1 MEDEGNSKD
10 SQPVPDTV
18 TVKTPGAT
26 GPVFRATLKGVFS
39 ELWPLAAGAVFGV
52 LIRILF
58 SDEPGGLMSAMAAP
72 FIYFTPF
79 AVGAVTVYA
88 AERTERRSWVYYM
101 GVGALA
107 NLFFIIGTMQILI
120 EGLICTIVIAPL
132 FVVIGALGGLV
143 MGAVC
148 RVTNWPKQTVS
159 CVAVL
164 PLLLAAV
171 LPQGEE
177 PVVIRTIERSV
188 QVAASSEEVWQHL
201 MNADHIQ
208 PTEVERGWLYRIGVP
223 LPKSGLARELSDGT
237 LVRDISTHDQTMKS
251 DGVRKE
257 RLLAEAV

>member
-107 NLFFIIGTMQILI
+107 NFFFHHRHNADPYRRIDLHD
-120 EGLICTIVIAPL
+120 CYCA
-132 FVVIGALGGLV
+132 
-143 MGAVC
+143 AVC
-148 RVTNWPKQTVS
+148 CHWRIRWTRYGCGLQGNE
-159 CVAVL
+159 
-164 PLLLAAV
+164 LAKANGF
-171 LPQGEE
+171 LRGGSTFTP
-177 PVVIRTIERSV
+177 RS
-188 QVAASSEEVWQHL
+188 
-201 MNADHIQ
+201 
-208 PTEVERGWLYRIGVP
+208 
-223 LPKSGLARELSDGT
+223 GT
-237 LVRDISTHDQTMKS
+237 SPR
-251 DGVRKE
+251 
-257 RLLAEAV
+257 